1 MDNKLVWVCLL
12 CFTWNSVNEILQRLS
27 QAISLLY
34 RLSNQ
39 EWMSSWC
46 CHSYNWKY
54 SVVDQLIGKCI
65 DGDKVV
71 FQFSSVTLLCPT
83 LQTHGLQHARLPCLS
98 PTPEAYSKSCPLSQ
112 WCHATISFSII
123 PFSSR
128 LQSFTAS
135 GSFSNES
142 VLCIRWPKYW
152 SFNFSIS
159 PSNEYWGLIS
169 FRIDWLVLLA
179 VQGTLKSLLQHHSS
193 KASVLWRSAFF
204 IVQLSLFFFLE
215 KIPEFNKRGVLS
227 SKVTG

>member
-65 DGDKVV
+65 DGGKVV

-83 LQTHGLQHARLPCLS
+83 LQTHGLEHAR
-98 PTPEAYSKSCPLSQ
+98 PTPTVYSDLHPLSE
-112 WCHATISFSII
+112 WCHPTISSSIG
-123 PFSSR
+123 PFSSH
-128 LQSFTAS
+128 LQSFSAS
-135 GSFSNES
+135 GSFPTNQFFASS
-142 VLCIRWPKYW
+142 GQ
-152 SFNFSIS
+152 SIGAS
-159 PSNEYWGLIS
+159 A
-169 FRIDWLVLLA
+169 LA
-179 VQGTLKSLLQHHSS
+179 
-193 KASVLWRSAFF
+193 A
-204 IVQLSLFFFLE
+204 
-215 KIPEFNKRGVLS
+215 VLS
-227 SKVTG
+227 MNIQGFLLTFLSNMLW